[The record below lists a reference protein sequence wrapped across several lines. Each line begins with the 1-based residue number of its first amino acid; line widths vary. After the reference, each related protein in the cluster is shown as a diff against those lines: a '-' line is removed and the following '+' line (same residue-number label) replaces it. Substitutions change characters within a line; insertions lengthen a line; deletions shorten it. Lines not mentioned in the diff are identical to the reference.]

1 MGGSAA
7 KLMCR
12 ETELVDPNLNRFRMH
27 QDVETR
33 PGSMRCSL
41 LQFSG
46 DLFGVLLMPLE
57 YLETGLQQTLEFG
70 IACGRNERRLER
82 AIHCLVI
89 RNLISNVSLVEFR
102 AIELRQC
109 GALFCRLLG

>member
-7 KLMCR
+7 KLMCRLSASDFLRR

-27 QDVETR
+27 QDMEIP

-57 YLETGLQQTLEFG
+57 YLEAGLQQTLEFG
-70 IACGRNERRLER
+70 IAG
-82 AIHCLVI
+82 
-89 RNLISNVSLVEFR
+89 
-102 AIELRQC
+102 
-109 GALFCRLLG
+109 